1 MGSDGG
7 SSAGRA
13 GREKGVDSGDAGNV
27 DLLMQAT
34 GKWEVWSLLEAQ
46 AEVPLV
52 ELGKQAW
59 GTQCTLPSPPP
70 RGDTVTPHGAR
81 VGAARAA
88 GKCGRSRV
96 GEARGRWKA
105 WMVPSGGSKG
115 RWKVWMVPSRASEG
129 PLESVDSPEWGQRG
143 PLESVEGPE

>member
-115 RWKVWMVPSRASEG
+115 RWKVWMVPSGGSEG
-129 PLESVDSPEWGQRG
+129 PLESVDGPEWEQ
-143 PLESVEGPE
+143 